1 MELAKPRPHHHPF
14 HFVRTF
20 AFTTCQ
26 VTSSFHFGET
36 FKEQWARSTQCGHD
50 LCYTVLINRDSFFH
64 NKRCRRSNY
73 SVKHIRSQGGRY
85 SVLSA
90 GTGRS
95 VKEQLSEMPK
105 LFEGKLVFFFS
116 RGNRAAC
123 AKASHEH
130 RHRVLLDAKAFMSR
144 KVHLNLFFPFLTSS
158 CGRKSQCHF

>member
-14 HFVRTF
+14 HLVRTF

-73 SVKHIRSQGGRY
+73 SVKNIRSQGGRY

-105 LFEGKLVFFFS
+105 LFEGKLVFFLVVATE
-116 RGNRAAC
+116 RLVPKPHMNTDT
-123 AKASHEH
+123 E
-130 RHRVLLDAKAFMSR
+130 
-144 KVHLNLFFPFLTSS
+144 S
-158 CGRKSQCHF
+158 CSMPKPSCHVRFT